1 MGKESKPV
9 SVADLVTRGSRGVLV
24 DRGARVITVCH
35 ECVRILYSAGEINFV
50 TTAVAEGAAWDH
62 GDFYSPGHHVSV
74 VKGESPTFLKE
85 TLAVNGKSQSEKTPF
100 GVYFFTPA

>member
-1 MGKESKPV
+1 MNKEHKPA

-85 TLAVNGKSQSEKTPF
+85 TLTVNEKSPSKKTPS
-100 GVYFFTPA
+100 GVHFFALA